1 LQRLVLH
8 LVWAAVLTVLLAA
21 TASSQDTRERK
32 PASATPQAIIT
43 GVKIVYE
50 KGAPA
55 VEIDS
60 TRPVVPTVQ
69 MLDSPPRLV
78 IDLANAQMGLPRKRI
93 PVLKENILTIRA
105 EQYQIQPAI
114 TRIVVDL
121 LVPYAYTWDAAGN
134 RLMVRLNKPEEINV
148 ANQKPSPPQ
157 VAALTPVA
165 AGAVVPVT
173 NGVGD
178 FIEAGK
184 AFADGSSLTAGSET
198 AVLRLT
204 RGGEVRICPGTTV
217 SVTPAKGS
225 KNLLL
230 GMSTGSL
237 ETHYSLQET
246 ADTVLT
252 PDFRILFAGPG
263 EFHYAVS
270 ADTHGNTCVRGLKGN
285 TSSAIVYELMGDR
298 IYQVKPS
305 EQLVFHSGRID
316 QVDGD
321 IPPECGCPPPPP
333 VGRMEATAA
342 TPAPDLAPGANLTLA
357 QGGAA
362 PSEATENKPGN
373 GSAGQQKKA
382 GAQALSSGNEV
393 RPLPPSQPN
402 DVHVEIEAP
411 LVFQGKKQ
419 PIAPAPIDEA
429 STLPITEPAQPL
441 RLEAQVQAPPAAASQ
456 TQAKSEHRSFLR
468 KIGRFFGAIFR

>member
-1 LQRLVLH
+1 MQRLFLH
-8 LVWAAVLTVLLAA
+8 SGWTALLTVLLAA
-21 TASSQDTRERK
+21 PASSQHGGDRK
-32 PASATPQAIIT
+32 PPAAGSEAVIT

-55 VEIDS
+55 VEVDS

-105 EQYQIQPAI
+105 EQYQIEPAI

-121 LVPYAYTWDAAGN
+121 LVPYGYTWDAAGN
-134 RLMVRLNKPEEINV
+134 RLMVRLNKPEDINT
-148 ANQKPSPPQ
+148 ANQKTSVPQ
-157 VAALTPVA
+157 VAALTSVA

-230 GMSTGSL
+230 GMSTGSM
-237 ETHYSLQET
+237 ETHYSLKET

-270 ADTHGNTCVRGLKGN
+270 ADAHGNTCVRGLKGN

-305 EQLVFHSGRID
+305 EQLMFHSGRID

-321 IPPECGCPPPPP
+321 IPPECGCPPPVPM
-333 VGRMEATAA
+333 GRMETTAGKP
-342 TPAPDLAPGANLTLA
+342 TPDLAPGTNLTLA
-357 QGGAA
+357 QGGSGPDAG
-362 PSEATENKPGN
+362 PNQNRGGN
-373 GSAGQQKKA
+373 GSADHPENA
-382 GAQALSSGNEV
+382 GAQAPSSGNEI

-402 DVHVEIEAP
+402 DVHVDIEAP

-419 PIAPAPIDEA
+419 PIAPAPLEEA
-429 STLPITEPAQPL
+429 SALPVVEPAQPL
-441 RLEAQVQAPPAAASQ
+441 RIEAQVQAPSAASQ
-456 TQAKSEHRSFLR
+456 TQAKPEHRSFLR
-468 KIGRFFGAIFR
+468 KIGQFFGAIFR